1 MGLCTEKQTKGG
13 SMNDFYND
21 TTNAYFNAVD
31 IKKTIQSNNLNHIK
45 RVHGGTENEET
56 LEELIT
62 DVVYFLENL
71 TEQLKEEA

>member
-1 MGLCTEKQTKGG
+1 
-13 SMNDFYND
+13 MNDFYND
-21 TTNAYFNAVD
+21 TTNAYFNAID
-31 IKKTIQSNNLNHIK
+31 IQNTISSNNLNDIK

-71 TEQLKEEA
+71 TEQLKENDND